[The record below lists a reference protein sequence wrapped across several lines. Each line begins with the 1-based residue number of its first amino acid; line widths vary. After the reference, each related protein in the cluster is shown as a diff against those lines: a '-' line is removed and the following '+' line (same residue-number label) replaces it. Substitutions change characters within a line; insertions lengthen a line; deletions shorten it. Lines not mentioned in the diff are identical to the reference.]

1 MIVLTAVYL
10 KYFDAWD
17 KGRWKITNRILT
29 NNKNEKGLQQRRGKE
44 IKVRK
49 G

>member
-1 MIVLTAVYL
+1 MTGVYL
-10 KYFDAWD
+10 KRFDGRD
-17 KGRWKITNRILT
+17 KGRWKRMNRILT
-29 NNKNEKGLQQRRGKE
+29 NNKDEKGLQQKRGKE

>member
-1 MIVLTAVYL
+1 LTGVYL
-10 KYFDAWD
+10 KYFDARD
-17 KGRWKITNRILT
+17 KGRWKRMNRILT
-29 NNKNEKGLQQRRGKE
+29 NNKDEKGIQQKRGKE

>member
-1 MIVLTAVYL
+1 MGKT
-10 KYFDAWD
+10 KED
-17 KGRWKITNRILT
+17 GERMNRILT
-29 NNKNEKGLQQRRGKE
+29 NIKDEEGLQQKRGKE